1 METDK
6 QLYKLF
12 TAAPGQLYLLLGL
25 AAPKEVRARAAQR
38 EVQQYRADLETLE
51 RRSG

>member
-25 AAPKEVRARAAQR
+25 PAPKDRLQHPGRPMSSHIC
-38 EVQQYRADLETLE
+38 L
-51 RRSG
+51 